1 MATPFP
7 KAKLAPSI
15 AIKKTPTFLAIRSRL
30 DNSLGELTKKFIS
43 LIQQSSSTSAPA
55 VDLNVAAIQL
65 RVQKRRIY
73 DITNVL
79 EGIGLIEKTI
89 KNKIRWKGL
98 EGMKAVA
105 DSTFVQALM
114 TKDISPEA
122 LVEYDQN
129 PEETEEIE
137 RMRREIEEIREEER
151 QIDRMM
157 EEFKKSRFEGEV
169 EDQRYSHYAY
179 VTREDIALLNSC
191 NKDSQILV
199 AIRPPKGSSIEIH
212 NPEEIH
218 RIYSQMGLDEA

>member
-1 MATPFP
+1 MRENNFEISPVPNNPHQMPKKTETAKRSFFFEDVADGFPIAKIKIMQNKARVRELTAAVIEAIPKKEAQIRKKEDLNNQNQIFQAVRETLEPRFMADSLP
-7 KAKLAPSI
+7 KAKLAPPSV
-15 AIKKTPTFLAIRSRL
+15 AIKKPPTFLTVRSRL

-105 DSTFVQALM
+105 DSSFLYALM
-114 TKDISPEA
+114 MKDQP
-122 LVEYDQN
+122 N
-129 PEETEEIE
+129 
-137 RMRREIEEIREEER
+137 
-151 QIDRMM
+151 
-157 EEFKKSRFEGEV
+157 
-169 EDQRYSHYAY
+169 
-179 VTREDIALLNSC
+179 ALL
-191 NKDSQILV
+191 
-199 AIRPPKGSSIEIH
+199 
-212 NPEEIH
+212 
-218 RIYSQMGLDEA
+218 